1 MSIDF
6 KQLQTMVKEAMFTGG
21 GINEPSYPEGVPVRM
36 PASDT
41 DAKEP
46 DKGDAKAND
55 LYEMARIA
63 REATEKLVE
72 ALDEP
77 IYDGAYE
84 HAFKASAC
92 LRRAL
97 NAIEETGAHPMPTQR
112 SAAPSTT
119 FQVYNAHAG
128 SSTHTPVADYGLVEE
143 DSGLEEEK
151 VKHHRSELSYAK
163 KDNPSS
169 KKPLKKAYHK
179 AVRSQTKRN
188 IKKGKD

>member
-21 GINEPSYPEGVPVRM
+21 GINEPSYPEGVPIRM
-36 PASDT
+36 PAADT
-41 DAKEP
+41 ETKEP

-97 NAIEETGAHPMPTQR
+97 NAIEETGAHATLGG
-112 SAAPSTT
+112 A
-119 FQVYNAHAG
+119 VYNI
-128 SSTHTPVADYGLVEE
+128 
-143 DSGLEEEK
+143 SGVQCSCRKL
-151 VKHHRSELSYAK
+151 
-163 KDNPSS
+163 NPYSGGR
-169 KKPLKKAYHK
+169 LRACRGRLW
-179 AVRSQTKRN
+179 A
-188 IKKGKD
+188 